1 MKTWKKWLIS
11 AAATVAAAL
20 DLTEQHGFNPY
31 GITGL
36 LFQRIFNA
44 LVIFLDSLQYD
55 NAVILMIFLLIFGFL
70 HLPCFKNVKYDWFT
84 GLAAFVIA
92 FLRAGSELFLG
103 GSDLTCLLIP
113 IVFLK
118 FAVKVLG
125 YTLLFEHVL
134 LAFGAALPK
143 LTAEHREEIS
153 FRKSA
158 LVIGLGLLPNLIIR
172 YPGASCWDA
181 WYQLYMVRTGEYSA
195 HHPMLYTLLLGKTVL
210 FFEKLGSANLG
221 LFVVVS
227 IQYVALVL
235 VFAYGITLMNRM
247 NISNKW
253 KWITMALCIFNP
265 YIAAYIGLANYDF
278 PYNVCMLLVL
288 FMVLDYWI
296 DAKAFVT
303 SKKKLILLAVGVF
316 GAWNL
321 RKNGPYMLVPTLLV
335 LMIALA
341 VRKELVGRRFVNR
354 FVLVAVASCI
364 VAAGADSLMV
374 KATNAS
380 PDDIGSAF
388 SIPLQQM
395 ARICISYDSV
405 ISSEDKETIN
415 RFLEYDVMITSYDP
429 RISDPIKSC
438 VREDSTKEEMIA
450 FFKVWLKLACKYP
463 LTALSATYAQNYY
476 FFTPET
482 TSPSVYQ
489 DTQVGYELGLAVSN
503 KDWISRSNISFEKP
517 EVLND
522 WKRLST
528 GIYVFLMTCPVIGA
542 PANLAIQT
550 YIFLFLL
557 WAVLH
562 KREWRKLTYFIPMC
576 LVILIA
582 VAAPVIQ
589 GHLRY
594 VFVLFYA
601 LPFTVAVAAWK
612 QDNEPA
618 ACSSEPKQVAAEDT
632 DNQKG

>member
-31 GITGL
+31 GITGQ

-70 HLPCFKNVKYDWFT
+70 YLPCFKNVKYDWFT

-92 FLRAGSELFLG
+92 FFRAGSELFLG
-103 GSDLTCLLIP
+103 GSDLTDLLIS

-118 FAVKVLG
+118 FVVKVLG
-125 YTLLFEHVL
+125 YTLLLVHVL
-134 LAFGAALPK
+134 IAFGAALPK
-143 LTAEHREEIS
+143 LIPEHREEIS

-172 YPGASCWDA
+172 YPGAICWDS
-181 WYQLYMVRTGEYSA
+181 WYQIYMVRSGEYTV
-195 HHPMLYTLLLGKTVL
+195 HHQIFYTLLLGKTIA

-221 LFVVVS
+221 LFLVVS
-227 IQYVALVL
+227 VQYAALVL
-235 VFAYGITLMNRM
+235 VFAYGVTLMNRM

-253 KWITMALCIFNP
+253 KWITIALCILNP
-265 YIAAYIGLANYDF
+265 YIAGYIGVVNYDF
-278 PYNVCMLLVL
+278 PYATCILLVL
-288 FMVLDYWI
+288 FLIVDYWL
-296 DAKAFVT
+296 DAAAFVA
-303 SKKKLILLAVGVF
+303 SPKKLILLAVGIF
-316 GAWNL
+316 CAWNL
-321 RKNGPYMLVPTLLV
+321 RKNGSYMLVLTLLV

-341 VRKELVGRRFVNR
+341 VRKELIGRRFVNR

-364 VAAGADSLMV
+364 VAAGADSLMIR
-374 KATNAS
+374 ATNAS
-380 PDDIGSAF
+380 ADDIGSAL

-395 ARICISYDSV
+395 ARICSEYDSE
-405 ISSEDKETIN
+405 ISAEDKETIN
-415 RFLEYDVMITSYDP
+415 RFLEYDRMITSYNP
-429 RISDPIKSC
+429 RISDPIKNC
-438 VREDSTKEEMIA
+438 VRDDATKEEMIA
-450 FFKVWLKLACKYP
+450 FFKVWLKLAGKYP

-482 TSPSVYQ
+482 SSASVYQ
-489 DTQVGYELGLAVSN
+489 DTQVGYELGVEVRYGEWMSYF
-503 KDWISRSNISFEKP
+503 KTFFDEP

-528 GIYVFLMTCPVIGA
+528 GVYVFLMTCPVIGA
-542 PANLAIQT
+542 SANLAIQT

-562 KREWRKLTYFIPMC
+562 RREWRKLTYFIPLC

-594 VFVLFYA
+594 VFVMFYA
-601 LPFTVAVAAWK
+601 MPFTVAAAAWK

-618 ACSSEPKQVAAEDT
+618 DCPAKLEQVAAEDI